1 MTNSLQNTQLGF
13 AVAKIVSLFKRS
25 TYAFIVGLLLFHM
38 RKASFAQSMT
48 QESAELVGP
57 TANKLPDSL
66 REVGVEPEQIT
77 DIFLTHI
84 HPDDSGGLMEGSKK
98 VFPNAILIKE
108 RCRAGLINRL
118 LKRLP
123 NC

>member
-1 MTNSLQNTQLGF
+1 MTNSLQNTQLGP
-13 AVAKIVSLFKRS
+13 AVAISS
-25 TYAFIVGLLLFHM
+25 SGSYCSICAN
-38 RKASFAQSMT
+38 ASFAQSRT

-66 REVGVEPEQIT
+66 REVGVQPEQIT

-84 HPDDSGGLMEGSKK
+84 HPDHSGGLMEGSKK

-108 RCRAGLINRL
+108 RCRTGLINRL

-123 NC
+123 NR